1 MTMTR
6 PPRMTS
12 AGPGRQAGRDRTSGG
27 IRIAGFTIRF
37 TAGCYFLLLL
47 VVLTGAIGLP
57 ASAPGWPVL
66 AYLGVTAGLVAG
78 FLASLVAHE
87 LAHALTARRYG
98 SAADEIAI
106 GFAGGAGHGREEFA
120 TPRALGRVAVAGPA
134 ASLAVA
140 AVSAGAA
147 LGLSALGAGILPV
160 LMFTAL
166 AWANGLLAVVTALP
180 GAGLD
185 GGRVAQAIAWAR
197 TGDRARGTVTSARI
211 GQFTGALLIAGG
223 VALLALG
230 YLAGIPAGLIG
241 LMMAGASRGQ
251 AREVRAIT
259 ALADLRVSDILP
271 PAGPGEPAGSTAEA
285 VPGWQ
290 TVQAF
295 LGQSG
300 LAAGTG
306 PVFGP
311 GTGQA
316 AFPVRDFDGH
326 PAGLLTLSQLALVPA
341 AQREAVRLSD
351 VATPLADVVTTTPDE
366 PLSQL
371 LARITVR
378 PRTPAALHTSGY
390 ALVIGADGGPAGVL
404 GPADFSRASQLA
416 VLRGRRPGP

>member
-1 MTMTR
+1 
-6 PPRMTS
+6 
-12 AGPGRQAGRDRTSGG
+12 
-27 IRIAGFTIRF
+27 
-37 TAGCYFLLLL
+37 
-47 VVLTGAIGLP
+47 GA
-57 ASAPGWPVL
+57 A
-66 AYLGVTAGLVAG
+66 
-78 FLASLVAHE
+78 
-87 LAHALTARRYG
+87 
-98 SAADEIAI
+98 
-106 GFAGGAGHGREEFA
+106 
-120 TPRALGRVAVAGPA
+120 AGPA

-147 LGLSALGAGILPV
+147 LGLSALGAGVLPV

-166 AWANGLLAVVTALP
+166 AWANGLLAAATALP

-197 TGDRARGTVTSARI
+197 TGDRARATLTSARI
-211 GQFTGALLIAGG
+211 GQVTGALLIAGG
-223 VALLALG
+223 VASLALG

-251 AREVRAIT
+251 AREVLAIT

-271 PAGPGEPAGSTAEA
+271 ATAPAGAAPTGAAAGSGSTGGTAEGPAAGPGEAPDGSTAGA

-295 LGQSG
+295 LDQAG
-300 LAAGTG
+300 LAAGSG
-306 PVFGP
+306 LMSGP

-341 AQREAVRLSD
+341 AQRDTVRLSD
-351 VATPLADVVTTTPDE
+351 AATPLADVVTTTPDE

-416 VLRGRRPGP
+416 VLQGRRPGP

>member
-12 AGPGRQAGRDRTSGG
+12 AGSGRQADRDRSSGG
-27 IRIAGFTIRF
+27 MRIAGFTIRF

-47 VVLTGAIGLP
+47 VVVTAAIGLP

-66 AYLGVTAGLVAG
+66 AYLGATAGLVAG
-78 FLASLVAHE
+78 FLVSLVGHE

-98 SAADEIAI
+98 STADQIAI
-106 GFAGGAGHGREEFA
+106 GFAGGTGHGREEFA

-197 TGDRARGTVTSARI
+197 TGDRARGTVMSARI

-251 AREVRAIT
+251 AREVMAIT

-271 PAGPGEPAGSTAEA
+271 AAAPGGAEPAGAAAEGPAGGPGGAPAGGTAAA
-285 VPGWQ
+285 VSGWQ
-290 TVQAF
+290 TVQSF
-295 LGQSG
+295 LDQSG
-300 LAAGTG
+300 LAAGNG
-306 PVFGP
+306 
-311 GTGQA
+311 
-316 AFPVRDFDGH
+316 
-326 PAGLLTLSQLALVPA
+326 
-341 AQREAVRLSD
+341 AV
-351 VATPLADVVTTTPDE
+351 
-366 PLSQL
+366 
-371 LARITVR
+371 
-378 PRTPAALHTSGY
+378 
-390 ALVIGADGGPAGVL
+390 
-404 GPADFSRASQLA
+404 
-416 VLRGRRPGP
+416 